1 MISSKH
7 GIYMASTSCI
17 FIYHDIHTSLTFFL
31 NSASWHWG
39 QQFQRQHCRCPGSR
53 RDVDLESLHCVLTG
67 QKNDGRMVLN
77 CSVSVC
83 RTVFWEQACQQCQAS
98 TAVSAVSTML
108 FKDCVGSPPTAM
120 SWTIGF
126 LKAQEKHAKR
136 AMSHAWACHHI
147 RVKLW
152 KNQGCNVFNWRQWKT
167 PKLPR
172 Q

>member
-17 FIYHDIHTSLTFFL
+17 FIYHDIHTSLTSFL

-108 FKDCVGSPPTAM
+108 FKDCVGSPPHCHVLNDRFPESTGE
-120 SWTIGF
+120 TR
-126 LKAQEKHAKR
+126 KAGYVTCV
-136 AMSHAWACHHI
+136 S
-147 RVKLW
+147 
-152 KNQGCNVFNWRQWKT
+152 
-167 PKLPR
+167 LPPYTCETMKESR
-172 Q
+172 MQCI